1 MASKIAT
8 EIQRITDMKT
18 TMLHLAIL
26 FGWTL
31 AATPIQLS
39 AAEPKSP
46 LFRFGAVADCQYCSA
61 TSAVRKYNQ
70 SPKKLTA
77 CVEHFNKLD
86 LAFVVHL
93 GDFIDRDFE
102 SFDVV
107 VPIFNRLKAPRYHV
121 LGNHDFSVADD
132 KKALVPKRMGLKSR
146 YYDFAHKGW
155 RFIVLDGN
163 DLSTYAY
170 PKNDPRTK
178 AATAFHRRLK
188 VGTPTWNGGV
198 GGKQLAWVK
207 GRLETA
213 TKAKERVI
221 LFCHFPV
228 YPANIH
234 NLWNA
239 EAVTKLL
246 AKYPCV
252 AAYMNGHNHAGN
264 YARQGAI
271 HFITLK
277 GMVDTTT
284 SAYSVVEVHKDRLEI
299 KGFGRQ
305 KDRKFPLAR

>member
-1 MASKIAT
+1 MKKILLASA
-8 EIQRITDMKT
+8 
-18 TMLHLAIL
+18 LL
-26 FGWTL
+26 L
-31 AATPIQLS
+31 AAGS
-39 AAEPKSP
+39 FAAEP
-46 LFRFGAVADCQYCSA
+46 LFRFGALADCQYCKQ
-61 TSAVRKYNQ
+61 TSAVRKYSQ

-77 CVEHFNKLD
+77 CVAHYNKLN

-102 SFDVV
+102 SFAKV
-107 VPIFNRLKAPRYHV
+107 VPIYNRLKAPHYHV
-121 LGNHDFSVADD
+121 LGNHDFSVADE
-132 KKALVPKRMGLKSR
+132 KKASVPAQLGLKNR

-163 DLSTYAY
+163 DVSLYAY
-170 PKNDPRTK
+170 PKDDPRTK

-198 GGKQLAWVK
+198 GSKQLAWIESK
-207 GRLETA
+207 LKAA
-213 TKAKERVI
+213 TKANERVI

-239 EAVTKLL
+239 EAVTTLL

-252 AAYMNGHNHAGN
+252 AAYLNGHNHAGN
-264 YARQGAI
+264 YGEKNGT
-271 HFITLK
+271 HYLTLN
-277 GMVDTTT
+277 GMVDTPT

-305 KDRKFPLAR
+305 KNRVMKLAR